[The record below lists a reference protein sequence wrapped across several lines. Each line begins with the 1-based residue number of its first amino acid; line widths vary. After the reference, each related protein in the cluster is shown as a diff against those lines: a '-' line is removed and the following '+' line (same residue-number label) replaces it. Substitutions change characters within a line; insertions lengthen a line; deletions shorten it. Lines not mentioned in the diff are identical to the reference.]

1 MNSELTLEPQDAA
14 RAAPL
19 PVPFRPATLAAKL
32 ALLPLLIA
40 QGKQVRATAL
50 KLPEAAGERHGVAG
64 TGRVAL
70 RVLIVG
76 DSSAAGVGVGTQ
88 DDAFA
93 GQLAQALAERTG
105 AAVGWQLVATSGHT
119 AQDAARALA
128 GATLATADLLV
139 TALGVNDVVSQT
151 RPAQFLAALDEIHA
165 LAVTRAQV
173 THSWHCGLPPMGT
186 FPLLPQPLRWILGRD
201 AAHLD
206 NALVRHLEGQTARL
220 HLPLPEAPRM
230 PGKDDA
236 TPEGWM
242 ARDGFHP
249 GPLGY
254 RNWGRQV
261 AEAIG

>member
-1 MNSELTLEPQDAA
+1 MSSELPPLPRTVEP
-14 RAAPL
+14 APPR

-32 ALLPLLIA
+32 GLLPLLLA
-40 QGKQVRATAL
+40 QGRQVRANAL
-50 KLPEAAGERHGVAG
+50 RLPEAAGARQGVAG

-88 DDAFA
+88 DEAFA

-119 AQDAARALA
+119 AGDAARALA
-128 GATLATADLLV
+128 GTRLATADLLV

-173 THSWHCGLPPMGT
+173 THTWHCGLPPMGI
-186 FPLLPQPLRWILGRD
+186 FPLLPQPLRWVLGRD

-206 NALVRHLEGQTARL
+206 HALVRHLEGQATRL
-220 HLPLPEAPRM
+220 HLPLPEAPRQ
-230 PGKDDA
+230 PGKDDR

-249 GPLGY
+249 GLLGY
-254 RNWGRQV
+254 RQWGRQV

>member
-1 MNSELTLEPQDAA
+1 MSSELTLEPEEDVATTT
-14 RAAPL
+14 PL
-19 PVPFRPATLAAKL
+19 AVPFRPATQAVKL
-32 ALLPLLIA
+32 ALLPLLGRRGRPGA
-40 QGKQVRATAL
+40 AGAL
-50 KLPEAAGERHGVAG
+50 KRPEAAGERHGVAG
-64 TGRVAL
+64 RGQVAL

-88 DDAFA
+88 DEAFA

-119 AQDAARALA
+119 AGDAARALA
-128 GATLATADLLV
+128 GARLARADLLV

-186 FPLLPQPLRWILGRD
+186 MPLLPRPLRWVLGRD

-206 NALVRHLEGQTARL
+206 HALVRHLEGQTGRL
-220 HLPLPEAPRM
+220 HLPLPDAPRTS
-230 PGKDDA
+230 GKDDA

-242 ARDGFHP
+242 ARDGF
-249 GPLGY
+249 
-254 RNWGRQV
+254 
-261 AEAIG
+261 